1 VDISLSM
8 GIWARV
14 GAINTAGCG
23 AVLYWLQ
30 KKTVVQAD
38 VGRAHPSPY
47 ELKLVQ
53 VLFRH
58 GARTPLKS
66 IPDVQEAQWVPNLLK
81 DPSHT
86 SMNYV
91 VTDLS
96 GGPKP
101 PSLIEDSYRAHTLTG
116 GTFPGQLTTLGKQQ
130 LYDLGERIRK
140 TYIEEFNFLS
150 PIFRSS
156 EVYVRSTN
164 IVRTIESAMC
174 LLAGLFHQKQEGVVK
189 ILTSEAETEI
199 LYPNYHGCKLLNLL
213 SRHRWTES
221 VLLPDIAEDLKRI
234 QSLLGIVGHKHV
246 DFIQIR
252 DDLVAREAHGLPCPT
267 MLKNW
272 QKTIEERAVEM
283 VYYIYEP
290 SKSENLQLS
299 VGPLLHTLMTN
310 IEKKIEKSSD
320 DSRKLYLYSVHDT
333 TLMPCLMALGIFDMK
348 WPPYGADIALEL
360 YEHHFSKEVYIKVS
374 YIGQDQLV
382 RGCSDVFCPLNEFR
396 KALLPYM
403 LDSKGHGALCN
414 QTENITK

>member
-1 VDISLSM
+1 M
-8 GIWARV
+8 GIWARI
-14 GAINTAGCG
+14 GAVSTAACG
-23 AVLYWLQ
+23 AVVYWLQ
-30 KKTVVQAD
+30 PHKRVVQAD
-38 VGRAHPSPY
+38 RGRAHPFPY

-66 IPDVQEAQWVPNLLK
+66 IPDIQEAEWVPNLLK

-91 VTDLS
+91 VTNLS

-101 PSLIEDSYRAHTLTG
+101 PSPIEDSYRGHTLTG

-130 LYDLGERIRK
+130 LYDLGARIRK

-164 IVRTIESAMC
+164 IVRTIESATC
-174 LLAGLFHQKQEGVVK
+174 LLAGLFQQKQEGAVK
-189 ILTSEAETEI
+189 IQTSEAETEI
-199 LYPNYHGCKLLNLL
+199 LYPNYHGCKLLKLL

-221 VLLPDIAEDLKRI
+221 ALLPDIAEDLKRI

-246 DFIQIR
+246 DFIQLR

-267 MLKNW
+267 VLKNW
-272 QKTIEERAVEM
+272 QKTVEERAVEM

-290 SKSENLQLS
+290 NKSENLQLS
-299 VGPLLHTLMTN
+299 VGPLLHTLMAN

-348 WPPYGADIALEL
+348 WPPYAADIALEL
-360 YEHHFSKEVYIKVS
+360 YEHLSTKEVYIKVS

-403 LDSKGHGALCN
+403 LDSKRHGALCN